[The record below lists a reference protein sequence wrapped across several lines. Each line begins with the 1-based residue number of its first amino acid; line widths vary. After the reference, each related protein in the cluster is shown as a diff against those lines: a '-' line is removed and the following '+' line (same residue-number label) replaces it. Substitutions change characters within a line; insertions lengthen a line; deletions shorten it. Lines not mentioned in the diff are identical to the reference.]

1 MLTTQMNRIN
11 MFKAVDSYLHQNS
24 LVWETMETMVAGIAQ
39 LGNKINAIDVAAQ
52 KQDMPTSGAVLDKA
66 SARDALEDILFLNTE
81 ALGVLGHTTN
91 DGNLIAL
98 SDVSRSALDSMTD
111 EQLTTRATNILSE
124 VNNRATGLAAM
135 NVTSAS
141 ITEFTNAL
149 NNFNAA
155 KVQPRTAVADRKA
168 QTESLPSLIRDT
180 SNLLRNQIDRLVN
193 LFSRSHPD
201 FVAGY
206 KGARVI
212 IDRAAT
218 RETKPTVPPPP
229 VTP

>member
-1 MLTTQMNRIN
+1 MNTDQMNRIN
-11 MFKAVDSYLHQNS
+11 MFKAVNAYLNQNTI
-24 LVWETMETMVAGIAQ
+24 VWETMAPMVAAITQ

-66 SARDALEDILFLNTE
+66 SARDALEDILFLNNE
-81 ALGVLGHTTN
+81 ALAVLGHTTN
-91 DGNLIAL
+91 DGALIAL
-98 SDVSRSALDSMTD
+98 SDVSRSALDKMTD
-111 EQLTTRATNILSE
+111 EQLTNRATNILTE
-124 VNNRATGLAAM
+124 VNNQAAGLAAM
-135 NVTSAS
+135 NVTNAS

-149 NNFNAA
+149 NSFNAA

-193 LFSRSHPD
+193 LFRRPHPD

-206 KGARVI
+206 RGARVI
-212 IDRAAT
+212 VDRAAT
-218 RETKPTVPPPP
+218 HETKPA
-229 VTP
+229 VTPPANP